1 MTPFALLLLG
11 VCVVTETA
19 QQLCYRM
26 AGRDRGRFAVYV
38 APAIGIYCIELV
50 CWLKLL
56 RFLPLGVA
64 LPARGCSYAVIP
76 LAARLVLGERVG
88 TRQWV
93 AIGLIVAG
101 VVLVTMR
108 QTVYCEF

>member
-1 MTPFALLLLG
+1 MPPIALLLLG
-11 VCVVTETA
+11 VCVATETA

-26 AGRDRGRFAVYV
+26 AGRNRGRYVAYV

-50 CWLKLL
+50 CWLTLL

-76 LAARLVLGERVG
+76 LAASVVLGERVG
-88 TRQWV
+88 RRQWV
-93 AIGLIVAG
+93 AIALIVAG
-101 VVLVTMR
+101 VVLVTMH
-108 QTVYCEF
+108 QTA